1 MLHFESRISARLT
14 RTALQNFILLYR
26 ISPGKV
32 KYPDASIRG
41 IRRKE
46 HHMKYLTDR
55 CILLLYC
62 LCSLLFL
69 PLETAFVSAFFLA
82 ISVSMFLYVYPD
94 PWVRCAVT
102 IGFAAALFFFSPL
115 VLFLPLV
122 LYSFYFPWQEKPHV
136 GLSIWRADR
145 FSGMF
150 AAAAAY
156 LPGLTAIAGLL
167 FQTDPARKPQVLF
180 FICTGCILSVL
191 LRQKT
196 DSYETLSATYRKT
209 HDDDTEIKLLLQEKN
224 QSLLEKQ
231 NYEIYAAT
239 LGERNRIAREIHD
252 NVGHMLTRSILM
264 VGALKAIN
272 KDAALSESIC
282 QLDETLNLAMNS
294 IRESV
299 HDLHDRSVNLESSL
313 RTLADD
319 FTFCPVSLEY
329 DMSANVPA
337 DIKYCFIAVV
347 KEALVNI
354 SRHSNATRASITAQ
368 EHPAFYR
375 LSISDNGTGAGGVS
389 FSSSDSEFSRGNS
402 FFRGNIGDTSVRGG
416 IGLFNMQNR
425 VASLK
430 GTMQIFRDHGFCVF
444 ITIPIS
450 QYNK

>member
-1 MLHFESRISARLT
+1 
-14 RTALQNFILLYR
+14 
-26 ISPGKV
+26 
-32 KYPDASIRG
+32 
-41 IRRKE
+41 
-46 HHMKYLTDR
+46 MKYLTDR

-82 ISVSMFLYVYPD
+82 VSVSMFLYVYPD
-94 PWVRCAVT
+94 PRVRCAVT
-102 IGFAAALFFFSPL
+102 MGFAAALFFFSPL

-122 LYSFYFPWQEKPHV
+122 LFSFYFPWQEKPHV
-136 GLSIWRADR
+136 GLSLWRADR

-150 AAAAAY
+150 SAAAAY

-167 FQTDPARKPQVLF
+167 FQTFFSYLINIPFQMSFPFRMGFLFQTGFPFQTDSTRRPQVLF
-180 FICTGCILSVL
+180 FICVGCILSAL

-264 VGALKAIN
+264 VGALKAVN

-313 RTLADD
+313 RALADD

-354 SRHSNATRASITAQ
+354 SRHSNATKARITAQ

-375 LSISDNGTGAGGVS
+375 LSISDNGTGTGGVS
-389 FSSSDSEFSRGNS
+389 FSSFDSEFSRVNS
-402 FFRGNIGDTSVRGG
+402 FFHGNIGDTSVHGG

-430 GTMQIFRDHGFCVF
+430 GTMQIFRNQGFCVF
-444 ITIPIS
+444 ITIPMS

>member
-1 MLHFESRISARLT
+1 
-14 RTALQNFILLYR
+14 
-26 ISPGKV
+26 
-32 KYPDASIRG
+32 
-41 IRRKE
+41 
-46 HHMKYLTDR
+46 
-55 CILLLYC
+55 
-62 LCSLLFL
+62 
-69 PLETAFVSAFFLA
+69 
-82 ISVSMFLYVYPD
+82 
-94 PWVRCAVT
+94 
-102 IGFAAALFFFSPL
+102 
-115 VLFLPLV
+115 
-122 LYSFYFPWQEKPHV
+122 
-136 GLSIWRADR
+136 
-145 FSGMF
+145 
-150 AAAAAY
+150 
-156 LPGLTAIAGLL
+156 
-167 FQTDPARKPQVLF
+167 
-180 FICTGCILSVL
+180 
-191 LRQKT
+191 
-196 DSYETLSATYRKT
+196 
-209 HDDDTEIKLLLQEKN
+209 
-224 QSLLEKQ
+224 
-231 NYEIYAAT
+231 
-239 LGERNRIAREIHD
+239 
-252 NVGHMLTRSILM
+252 
-264 VGALKAIN
+264 
-272 KDAALSESIC
+272 
-282 QLDETLNLAMNS
+282 MNS

>member
-1 MLHFESRISARLT
+1 
-14 RTALQNFILLYR
+14 
-26 ISPGKV
+26 
-32 KYPDASIRG
+32 
-41 IRRKE
+41 
-46 HHMKYLTDR
+46 MKYLTDR

-82 ISVSMFLYVYPD
+82 VSVSMFLYVYPD
-94 PWVRCAVT
+94 PRMRCAVT
-102 IGFAAALFFFSPL
+102 MGFAAALFFFSPL

-136 GLSIWRADR
+136 GLSLWHADR
-145 FSGMF
+145 ISGMF
-150 AAAAAY
+150 SAAAAY

-167 FQTDPARKPQVLF
+167 FQADPARRPQVLF
-180 FICTGCILSVL
+180 FICAGCILSVL

-196 DSYETLSATYRKT
+196 DSYETLSATCRKT

-264 VGALKAIN
+264 VGALKAVN

-313 RTLADD
+313 RALADD

-354 SRHSNATRASITAQ
+354 SRHSNATRARITAQ

-389 FSSSDSEFSRGNS
+389 FSSSDSGFSKGTAAPVGNVPDNS
-402 FFRGNIGDTSVRGG
+402 CRYSG

-430 GTMQIFRDHGFCVF
+430 GTMQIFRDQGFCVF

-450 QYNK
+450 RYNK